1 MLPSL
6 LQILNNDESAPCSRE
21 LSMELIRILSQTS
34 VEEVC
39 FDFFKVKKVK
49 KEEMYLH
56 IYSSHFSPSI
66 KYICEFIPKG
76 HKLTAILESI
86 HFTK

>member
-6 LQILNNDESAPCSRE
+6 LQILSNDESAPCSRE

-39 FDFFKVKKVK
+39 FDSFRENMVKRKRK
-49 KEEMYLH
+49 YLH

-66 KYICEFIPKG
+66 KHICKFIPKR
-76 HKLTAILESI
+76 H
-86 HFTK
+86 